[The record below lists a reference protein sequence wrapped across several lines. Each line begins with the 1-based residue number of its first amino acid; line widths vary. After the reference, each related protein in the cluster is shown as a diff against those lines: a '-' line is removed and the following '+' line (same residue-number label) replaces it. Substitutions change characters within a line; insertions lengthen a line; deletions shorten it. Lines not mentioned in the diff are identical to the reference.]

1 MLAVLETCLLAMKK
15 TKISHEGEVGVCGL
29 HFLPTWWCGRWLEK
43 RGVVTST
50 HWGFRGG
57 SMGIPDGTGGG
68 AEGLGAAPS
77 GSDPASTTRWKTTE
91 LPLSLSFP
99 ISEMKGLNLVV
110 PGVLPHLW
118 SSGHVGRR
126 ALGRTH
132 CPETPGGSEW
142 AEGRR
147 AKGGREEAGRF

>member
-1 MLAVLETCLLAMKK
+1 MLETCLLAMKK

-43 RGVVTST
+43 YGVVTST

-99 ISEMKGLNLVV
+99 ISEMKGLTW
-110 PGVLPHLW
+110 W
-118 SSGHVGRR
+118 SLGSFPTFG
-126 ALGRTH
+126 ALDM
-132 CPETPGGSEW
+132 W
-142 AEGRR
+142 VEGP
-147 AKGGREEAGRF
+147 